1 MAAWIDGNHRR
12 SHLWPQLSAMDA
24 VRGVRS
30 VKKRVLSLI
39 LVCLLCA
46 CMTVAGSAAGENTPC
61 VVDHANLL
69 SADELAGL
77 TRDLQAIARKYGVEV
92 AVVTVDSSEGL
103 SHRRYAEKI
112 YEEYGYGLGA
122 DAMNNRNIDIVGDF
136 ITPYLKNGDYAYAFA
151 VFADECED
159 CLDAAIY
166 GEPFD
171 AGKSL
176 VVSLV
181 IGLVIALIVTG
192 VMKGKLKTVRPKH
205 AAADYVR
212 PGSMDLRVRRDLYLY
227 RTVSRRPRPKST
239 GSGGSSG
246 SRRSGGGR
254 SF

>member
-1 MAAWIDGNHRR
+1 M
-12 SHLWPQLSAMDA
+12 
-24 VRGVRS
+24 
-30 VKKRVLSLI
+30 KKRVLSLI

-46 CMTVAGSAAGENTPC
+46 CMTVAASAAGENPPC

-69 SADELAGL
+69 SAGELAGL
-77 TRDLQAIARKYGVEV
+77 TRDLEAIARKYGVEV

-122 DAMNNRNIDIVGDF
+122 DADGVLLLVVMDPRDRGWYILGNGLGADAMNNRNIDIVGDF
-136 ITPYLKNGDYAYAFA
+136 ITPYLKNGDYADAFS
-151 VFADECED
+151 VFADECEN

-166 GEPFD
+166 GEPFN

-239 GSGGSSG
+239 SSGGSSG